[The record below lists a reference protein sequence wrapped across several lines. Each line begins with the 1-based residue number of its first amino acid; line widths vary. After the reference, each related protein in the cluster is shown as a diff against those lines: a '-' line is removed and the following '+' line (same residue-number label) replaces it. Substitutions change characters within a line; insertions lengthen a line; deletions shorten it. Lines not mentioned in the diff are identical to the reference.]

1 MYKIGS
7 NGCSEATHGSE
18 YPEPWVSKRLEKV
31 QEPHPSVYS
40 NLIEIMKKE
49 AGEGYARKGTSCC
62 RAFVCLPAS
71 DGESSCK

>member
-1 MYKIGS
+1 MVVLRQHMDQNIQ
-7 NGCSEATHGSE
+7 
-18 YPEPWVSKRLEKV
+18 RLEKV

-62 RAFVCLPAS
+62 RAFVWLPEEQ
-71 DGESSCK
+71 DLFPTFL